1 MLMDL
6 NEALSLRSAVHH
18 SPMSEMT
25 LARTENSRAPS
36 LAHLQILK
44 RSRKLYEILL
54 FFAVGPIIMDTNT
67 MPDTPGGCFGWTL

>member
-36 LAHLQILK
+36 LAHL
-44 RSRKLYEILL
+44 
-54 FFAVGPIIMDTNT
+54 
-67 MPDTPGGCFGWTL
+67 